1 MISSRTWTKELLQEF
16 IQTRLGGVKFIV
28 VSNREPH
35 LHRYGDGGDLECVS
49 TTGGLATALRPIL
62 AATKGTWIAHG
73 AGNADRDTVDEHDRL
88 AVPPEN
94 PSYTLRRVWLTPEQ
108 EEGYYYG
115 FANEGLWPLCHIAF
129 KRPVFRIANWETYQE
144 VNRLFAKAVMEEAGS
159 DPAIIFVQDYHF
171 CLLPRMVKEMGGR
184 NLTVAQFWHI
194 PWPNR
199 EMFRTCPWSQE
210 LVDGLL
216 GNDLLG
222 FHIRNHCQN
231 FFETVDSSLE
241 AKVDREGW
249 QITRGGHA
257 TSVRPFPISID
268 FIANETLANSPE
280 VEAAMEK
287 WRRRLRL
294 GDRLLG
300 VGIERLDYTKGIPD
314 RLRALDY
321 FIESHPEW
329 RGKFSFVQIAAPS
342 RSHLPEYQAVENE
355 IESLVDHLNWRW
367 GRTGWQPVTF
377 LKQQQGGADMAAL
390 HRLCRFF
397 IVNSLH
403 DGMNLVAKE
412 FVASRADNDG
422 VLILSRFTGAFR
434 ELDSALGVNPF
445 ATHETMQAVHQ
456 ALTMEP
462 AERMHRMK
470 VMREKVAYNNVY
482 RWAGGILSQ
491 LMQLDIPETSI
502 NDDAALD

>member
-1 MISSRTWTKELLQEF
+1 MISSRTWTKELLREL
-16 IQTRLGGVKFIV
+16 IETRLGDVKFIV

-35 LHRYGDGGDLECVS
+35 MHRYGEGGDLECVE
-49 TTGGLATALRPIL
+49 TTGGLATALRPIM

-73 AGNADRDTVDEHDRL
+73 AGNADRDTADEHGRL
-88 AVPPEN
+88 DVPPDR

-129 KRPVFRIANWETYQE
+129 KRPVFRLANWETYQE
-144 VNRLFAKAVMEEAGS
+144 VNRIFAQAVIEEAGGER
-159 DPAIIFVQDYHF
+159 AIIFIQDYHF
-171 CLLPRMVKEMGGR
+171 CLLPRMLKEMGGDK
-184 NLTVAQFWHI
+184 LIVAQFWHI

-231 FFETVDSSLE
+231 FFETVDSSVE
-241 AKVDREGW
+241 AMVDREGW
-249 QITRGGHA
+249 HVMRGGHV

-268 FIANETLANSPE
+268 FVTNEALAMAPE
-280 VEAAMEK
+280 VEAAMER

-300 VGIERLDYTKGIPD
+300 VGIERLDYTKGIPE
-314 RLRALDY
+314 RLRALDF
-321 FIESHPEW
+321 FIETHPEW
-329 RGKFSFVQIAAPS
+329 RGKFSFVQVCAPS
-342 RSHLPEYQAVENE
+342 RSHLPEYQAVEDE
-355 IESLVDHLNWRW
+355 IEKLVEHVNWRW
-367 GRTGWQPVTF
+367 GRMGWQPVLF
-377 LKQQQGGADMAAL
+377 LKQQHGPVEMTAL
-390 HRLCRFF
+390 HRLSRFF
-397 IVNSLH
+397 VVNSLH

-412 FVASRADNDG
+412 FVASRTDNDG
-422 VLILSRFTGAFR
+422 VLILSKFTGASR
-434 ELDSALGVNPF
+434 ELDAALGVNPF
-445 ATHETMQAVHQ
+445 AIHDTAEAIRH

-462 AERMHRMK
+462 EERQRRMK
-470 VMREKVAYNNVY
+470 SMREKVAASNVY
-482 RWAGGILSQ
+482 RWAANILSH
-491 LMQLDIPETSI
+491 LMKLDMPETAV
-502 NDDAALD
+502 NDDS

>member
-1 MISSRTWTKELLQEF
+1 MITSRTWTKELLREL
-16 IQTRLGGVKFIV
+16 IETRLSGVKFIV

-35 LHRYGDGGDLECVS
+35 MHRYGEGGEMECIE
-49 TTGGLATALRPIL
+49 TTGGLATALRPIM

-73 AGNADRDTVDEHDRL
+73 AGNADRDTADEQGRL

-129 KRPVFRIANWETYQE
+129 KRPIFRLANWETYQE
-144 VNRLFAKAVMEEAGS
+144 VNRIFAKAVIEEAAGER
-159 DPAIIFVQDYHF
+159 AIIFIQDYHF
-171 CLLPRMVKEMGGR
+171 CLLPRMVKELGGS
-184 NLTVAQFWHI
+184 NLVVAQFWHI

-199 EMFRTCPWSQE
+199 EMFRTCPWSHE

-241 AKVDREGW
+241 AMVDREGW
-249 QITRGGHA
+249 RVTRGGHV
-257 TSVRPFPISID
+257 TNVRPFPISID
-268 FIANETLANSPE
+268 YEANETLAASPE
-280 VEAAMEK
+280 VDAVMEK
-287 WRRRLRL
+287 WCRRLRL

-300 VGIERLDYTKGIPD
+300 VGIERLDYTKGIPE
-314 RLRALDY
+314 RLRALD
-321 FIESHPEW
+321 FFMEAHPEW

-342 RSHLPEYQAVENE
+342 RSHLPEYQAVEDE
-355 IESLVDHLNWRW
+355 IDKLVEKVNWRW
-367 GRTGWQPVTF
+367 GRMDWQPVT
-377 LKQQQGGADMAAL
+377 LIKKQHGSVDMVAL
-390 HRLCRFF
+390 HRLARFF

-412 FVASRADNDG
+412 FAASRADNDG
-422 VLILSRFTGAFR
+422 VLILSKFTGASR
-434 ELDSALGVNPF
+434 ELDTALGVNPF
-445 ATHETMQAVHQ
+445 SIHDTAQAMHQ

-462 AERMHRMK
+462 EERQRRMK
-470 VMREKVAYNNVY
+470 SMREKVADNNVY
-482 RWAGGILSQ
+482 RWAGNILSH
-491 LMQLDIPETSI
+491 LMKLEISEATV
-502 NDDAALD
+502 NE

>member
-1 MISSRTWTKELLQEF
+1 MITSRTWTKELLREL
-16 IQTRLGGVKFIV
+16 IETRLSGVKFIV

-35 LHRYGDGGDLECVS
+35 MHRYAESGEMECIE
-49 TTGGLATALRPIL
+49 TTGGLATALRPIM

-73 AGNADRDTVDEHDRL
+73 AGNADRATADEQGRL
-88 AVPPEN
+88 PVPPGN

-129 KRPVFRIANWETYQE
+129 KRPIFRLANWETYQE
-144 VNRLFAKAVMEEAGS
+144 VNRIFAKAVIEEAAGER
-159 DPAIIFVQDYHF
+159 AIIFVQDYHF
-171 CLLPRMVKEMGGR
+171 CLLPRMVKEMGGA
-184 NLTVAQFWHI
+184 NLVVAQFWHI

-199 EMFRTCPWSQE
+199 EMFRTCPWSHE

-241 AKVDREGW
+241 AMVDREGW
-249 QITRGGHA
+249 QVTRGGHV
-257 TSVRPFPISID
+257 TNVRPFPISID
-268 FIANETLANSPE
+268 FEANEALATSPA
-280 VEAAMEK
+280 VDTAMEK
-287 WRRRLRL
+287 WCRKLRL

-300 VGIERLDYTKGIPD
+300 VGIERLDYTKGIPE
-314 RLRALDY
+314 RLRALDF

-342 RSHLPEYQAVENE
+342 RSHLPEYQAVEDE
-355 IESLVDHLNWRW
+355 IDKLVEKVNWRW
-367 GRTGWQPVTF
+367 GRTDWQPVT
-377 LKQQQGGADMAAL
+377 LIKKQHGSVDMVAL
-390 HRLCRFF
+390 HRLARFF

-412 FVASRADNDG
+412 FAASRVDDDG
-422 VLILSRFTGAFR
+422 VLILSKFTGASR
-434 ELDSALGVNPF
+434 ELDTALGVNPF
-445 ATHETMQAVHQ
+445 SIHDTAHAMHQ

-462 AERMHRMK
+462 EERQRRMK
-470 VMREKVAYNNVY
+470 SMREKVSDNNVY
-482 RWAGGILSQ
+482 RWAGNILSH
-491 LMQLDIPETSI
+491 LMKLDISEATV
-502 NDDAALD
+502 NE